1 MAGDLQHGA
10 RVARLCGN
18 PREGGSMI
26 FRAAGR
32 RRGLQVLLVLGLVGW
47 GASSAQASLILSA
60 NTGVLFQPN
69 GGTPSTWA
77 DYSCVGQAGCTGS
90 YGGVSASVGVIGAS
104 ATAYASFG
112 ILRAASTAQPDR
124 FDSFTVSSLAFMND
138 DVMITSTGVANGTS
152 GTLNFDVLVLG
163 GLTMGT
169 PTVDM
174 NGAADWVLNIGG
186 GTTHT
191 GGLQAYNDGTAYFV
205 PYGDLHGGLY
215 HESIPFVF
223 GSEFALALHLQPTCT
238 TYGVRCAA
246 DFSHTLYW
254 GGITSVSA
262 NGATI
267 SAFDLTSASGTDWRQ
282 SFVPATDAV
291 PEPGTLVLAG
301 GGLIG
306 LVVRRRR
313 ERQRTQPKD

>member
-1 MAGDLQHGA
+1 MHRQRVSALFTAHQGACAG
-10 RVARLCGN
+10 
-18 PREGGSMI
+18 
-26 FRAAGR
+26 
-32 RRGLQVLLVLGLVGW
+32 
-47 GASSAQASLILSA
+47 SLI
-60 NTGVLFQPN
+60 
-69 GGTPSTWA
+69 
-77 DYSCVGQAGCTGS
+77 
-90 YGGVSASVGVIGAS
+90 
-104 ATAYASFG
+104 
-112 ILRAASTAQPDR
+112 
-124 FDSFTVSSLAFMND
+124 DSR
-138 DVMITSTGVANGTS
+138 
-152 GTLNFDVLVLG
+152 
-163 GLTMGT
+163 
-169 PTVDM
+169 
-174 NGAADWVLNIGG
+174 
-186 GTTHT
+186 
-191 GGLQAYNDGTAYFV
+191 
-205 PYGDLHGGLY
+205 
-215 HESIPFVF
+215 
-223 GSEFALALHLQPTCT
+223 LALTADLT